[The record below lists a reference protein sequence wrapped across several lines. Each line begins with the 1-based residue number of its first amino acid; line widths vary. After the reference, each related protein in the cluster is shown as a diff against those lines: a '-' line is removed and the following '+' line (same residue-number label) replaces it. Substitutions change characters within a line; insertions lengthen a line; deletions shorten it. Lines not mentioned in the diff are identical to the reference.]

1 MFKKGGFKMVT
12 KTTIEDQLFNTEL
25 TIKDSNLLKIQ
36 QLDKITGMEHKVII
50 EIDALQNFL
59 NKYTNDSI

>member
-1 MFKKGGFKMVT
+1 MVT